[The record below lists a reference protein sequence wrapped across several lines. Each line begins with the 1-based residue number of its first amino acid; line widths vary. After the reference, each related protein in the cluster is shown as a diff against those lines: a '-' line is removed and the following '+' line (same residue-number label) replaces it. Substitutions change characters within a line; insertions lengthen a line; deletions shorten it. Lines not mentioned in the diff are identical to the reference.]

1 MTILNKNTEKAKG
14 MICRYNA
21 ARRSSIY
28 EAYGKPSIAKI
39 RAFNSIHKEME
50 NCNGRNMK
58 ITGAGSSQFSCA
70 YVITEDNTNFL
81 IYHTSSNVFKIAM

>member
-1 MTILNKNTEKAKG
+1 MTILNKNTQQAAG
-14 MICRYNA
+14 MINRYNA

-28 EAYGKPSIAKI
+28 DAYSKPSIAKV

-50 NCNGRNMK
+50 NCNGRNMR
-58 ITGAGSSQFSCA
+58 ITGAGSSIFSCA

-81 IYHTSSNVFKIAM
+81 IYHTHMNVFKIAM